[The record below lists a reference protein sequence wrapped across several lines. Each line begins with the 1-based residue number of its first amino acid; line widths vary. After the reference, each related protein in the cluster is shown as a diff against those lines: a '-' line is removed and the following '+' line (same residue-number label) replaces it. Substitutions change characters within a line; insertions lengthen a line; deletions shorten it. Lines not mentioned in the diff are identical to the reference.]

1 MLARFPVT
9 QGDMDFGRRPERTNG
24 VFAFVQGAH
33 AFDLD
38 GYGLLQRSANRA
50 GPGRASGLANDA
62 VGALPRVQFDRLQQL
77 LPGPRLRFP
86 ICVGIAQPLC

>member
-33 AFDLD
+33 AFDLP

-50 GPGRASGLANDA
+50 GLAAHRASRTTQSA
-62 VGALPRVQFDRLQQL
+62 
-77 LPGPRLRFP
+77 RFRAFSLTG
-86 ICVGIAQPLC
+86 CNSFCQVR